1 MDAAKHTQNA
11 FSRNP
16 TGGSKQERRAR
27 IEAVATYRIQTKTN
41 KPKNRKQALRDRGE
55 QSDQEKQM
63 KRKARNALIIAGIIL
78 AALIVG
84 GMDND
89 YEAQHN
95 SERETCNWITTPD
108 GAGACR

>member
-1 MDAAKHTQNA
+1 
-11 FSRNP
+11 
-16 TGGSKQERRAR
+16 
-27 IEAVATYRIQTKTN
+27 
-41 KPKNRKQALRDRGE
+41 
-55 QSDQEKQM
+55 M